1 MEVTHATRALRARIR
16 STVSPAHAL
25 QASEDQ
31 HVVRVSNF
39 PDVKGEIR
47 KGIFLSSWIDIQ
59 FMGDQIA
66 IYFLVNSTNVFD
78 ISMPLFCGKQ
88 NTKVTMKALK
98 SVNQTYNRNFDPSA
112 AAIAT

>member
-1 MEVTHATRALRARIR
+1 MELTHATRALRARIR

-47 KGIFLSSWIDIQ
+47 KGIFCHHGSTFSLWATRLQ
-59 FMGDQIA
+59 FI
-66 IYFLVNSTNVFD
+66 F
-78 ISMPLFCGKQ
+78 
-88 NTKVTMKALK
+88 
-98 SVNQTYNRNFDPSA
+98 
-112 AAIAT
+112 

>member
-39 PDVKGEIR
+39 PDVKGEME
-47 KGIFLSSWIDIQ
+47 K
-59 FMGDQIA
+59 
-66 IYFLVNSTNVFD
+66 
-78 ISMPLFCGKQ
+78 
-88 NTKVTMKALK
+88 
-98 SVNQTYNRNFDPSA
+98 
-112 AAIAT
+112 

>member
-39 PDVKGEIR
+39 PDVKGEMR
-47 KGIFLSSWIDIQ
+47 KGDFSVIMDRHSVYGRPDC
-59 FMGDQIA
+59 
-66 IYFLVNSTNVFD
+66 N
-78 ISMPLFCGKQ
+78 LFF
-88 NTKVTMKALK
+88 
-98 SVNQTYNRNFDPSA
+98 Y
-112 AAIAT
+112 

>member
-39 PDVKGEIR
+39 PDVKGETR
-47 KGIFLSSWIDIQ
+47 KGIFLSSWIDIST
-59 FMGDQIA
+59 
-66 IYFLVNSTNVFD
+66 NSTNVFD

-98 SVNQTYNRNFDPSA
+98 SVNQTYDRNFDPSA

>member
-16 STVSPAHAL
+16 STVSPAYAL

-66 IYFLVNSTNVFD
+66 IYFLINSTNVLD
-78 ISMPLFCGKQ
+78 ISMSLFCGKQ